1 MNALKQISVE
11 CTVGTNSKDISE
23 EELRKRVVEMELAF
37 NTFNPD
43 CRMHLFTNNIEE
55 DILKSVGDENEAE
68 G

>member
-1 MNALKQISVE
+1 VE